1 MVYDASLGYD
11 PDEWEECPP
20 KEQFMVFSFFTR
32 LLLSTAAVVF
42 VDEPCRQSTGSII
55 AAASRKL
62 EQLEKSG
69 KESAD
74 EVDYTVGGTAEDLL
88 KEAQQYMREP
98 VLATEKAVEE
108 HLRGVDEAPLTL
120 NWAMLC
126 ALKEG
131 STVEQVAAGQVKNQL
146 FGKDEL
152 DTGSLQQSFTKFI
165 EEPRR
170 RAEEFSKM
178 PPYGDEKPVTY
189 GVAPFA
195 EQQQQQQQML
205 QGQFGF
211 GQGRPEDQQALRQW
225 ELERERLE
233 SERLAKLQ
241 DLEAGGE
248 ESELTSSGLLPASH
262 ISFPSQATPERDL
275 ADTRQMAQARDGLE
289 KKLLTEIG
297 QIAEASPTVKR
308 ERQMAQARDG
318 LEKKLLTE
326 IGQIAEASPTVKRE
340 STFCIYRTA
349 LDYTYNRV

>member
-42 VDEPCRQSTGSII
+42 VVFFYRLIEARNGENNKEKKGKEEDEPCRQSTGSII

-88 KEAQQYMREP
+88 KEAQQYMR
-98 VLATEKAVEE
+98 
-108 HLRGVDEAPLTL
+108 
-120 NWAMLC
+120 
-126 ALKEG
+126 
-131 STVEQVAAGQVKNQL
+131 
-146 FGKDEL
+146 GKDEL
-152 DTGSLQQSFTKFI
+152 DTGGLQQSFTKFI

-195 EQQQQQQQML
+195 EQQQQQQML

-211 GQGRPEDQQALRQW
+211 GQGRQEPEQWPQQRMPTAPTRKISREDQQALRQW

-308 ERQMAQARDG
+308 E
-318 LEKKLLTE
+318 
-326 IGQIAEASPTVKRE
+326 S
-340 STFCIYRTA
+340 
-349 LDYTYNRV
+349 YNMISD

>member
-42 VDEPCRQSTGSII
+42 VVFFYRLIEARNGENNKEKKGKEEDEPCRQSTGSII

-108 HLRGVDEAPLTL
+108 HLRGVDEA
-120 NWAMLC
+120 
-126 ALKEG
+126 LKEG
-131 STVEQVAAGQVKNQL
+131 STVDAAGQVKNQL

-152 DTGSLQQSFTKFI
+152 DTGGLQQSFTKFI

-195 EQQQQQQQML
+195 EQQQQQQML

-211 GQGRPEDQQALRQW
+211 GQGRQEPEQWPQQRMPTAPTRKISREDQQALRQW

-308 ERQMAQARDG
+308 ERRRM
-318 LEKKLLTE
+318 
-326 IGQIAEASPTVKRE
+326 
-340 STFCIYRTA
+340 
-349 LDYTYNRV
+349 